1 VTAISLEASLETSIE
16 RAVADWPVVGLG
28 CGVIAGSETLSARGY
43 GVRRIH
49 GADSVDDRTL
59 FAIGSVSKSFT
70 GAAVAMLVDEGLIS
84 WDSRVVDHL
93 PAFRMFDPW
102 VTREMTVRDLLTHRS
117 GLERG
122 DFMWYKSGYDTAEV
136 MRRVAHLQPSWS
148 FRTNFGYQNIM
159 YLAAGELITALT
171 GKSWDVFIR
180 ERIFAPLGM
189 SGSHASF
196 ATVDATANVAVP
208 HTRDDNDELVP
219 IVSHEGFNMNPAGSI
234 YSNARD
240 MLAWLRLAMDGGVYD
255 GKRLLST
262 GASRMTQTPQMLI
275 AQSAWAE
282 LFPEA
287 GFLSYAA
294 GWFVCTYRGL
304 TVVTHGGNIDGMSAV
319 AAVVPEKRFG
329 LTALVNVNSCRLPQA
344 LVYHAIDS
352 IIFER
357 PTTWLVEFR
366 EREVFGR
373 ERLKYAED
381 DRKRSTLSGTA
392 PSRPLEAYAGT
403 YCDEFYGTATVT
415 YDGERL
421 HLSFIGFEG
430 ALEHWHLDSFTV
442 NIDDPYL
449 RAYKSVVRFE
459 LDDFAEPSGL
469 TLVVLGGLRMSLPR
483 KRPEPQPVDVPLE
496 TLRSFEGRYLS
507 KAAALRVAIDV
518 VGDALKGTIP
528 GAVAGS
534 SEDFVVRSLVPVTDN
549 RLAIAG
555 TQAVLVRGEDRSLVL
570 EMPHQLPVTLTKVA
584 ATD

>member
-1 VTAISLEASLETSIE
+1 MTTASLEASLERSIE

-28 CGVIAGSETLSARGY
+28 CSVIVGGETLSARGY

-49 GADSVDDRTL
+49 SAEPVDDRTL

-122 DFMWYKSGYDTAEV
+122 DFMWYKSGYDAAEV

-148 FRTNFGYQNIM
+148 FRTSFGYQNIM
-159 YLAAGELITALT
+159 YLAAGELITALA
-171 GKSWDVFIR
+171 GQSWDDFIR
-180 ERIFAPLGM
+180 ERIFVPLGM
-189 SGSHASF
+189 SDSRASF
-196 ATVDATANVAVP
+196 ATVDAGGNVAIP
-208 HTRDDNDELVP
+208 HTRDESDELVP

-234 YSNARD
+234 YSSARD
-240 MLAWLRLAMDGGVYD
+240 MQAWLQLAIDGGAFK

-262 GASRMTQTPQMLI
+262 GSSRMTHTPQMLI

-282 LFPEA
+282 MFPEA
-287 GFLSYAA
+287 EFLSYAA
-294 GWFVCTYRGL
+294 GWFVCVYRGL
-304 TVVTHGGNIDGMSAV
+304 TVITHGGNIDGMSAV

-352 IIFER
+352 VIFDR

-366 EREVFGR
+366 EREAFGR
-373 ERLKYAED
+373 ERLRYADE
-381 DRKRSTLSGTA
+381 DRKRSTLPGTA
-392 PSRPLEAYAGT
+392 PARPLEVYAGT
-403 YCDEFYGTATVT
+403 YCDDFYGTASVT

-421 HLSFIGFEG
+421 YLSFVGFEG
-430 ALEHWHLDSFTV
+430 ALEHWQLDSFTV

-469 TLVVLGGLRMSLPR
+469 TLVVLGGLRMNLRR
-483 KRPEPQPVDVPLE
+483 KRPEPQPVDIPLE
-496 TLRSFEGRYLS
+496 ALRSFEGRYYS
-507 KAAALRVAIDV
+507 EAAALRVAVDLI
-518 VGDALKGTIP
+518 GDALKITVP
-528 GAVAGS
+528 GAIAGS

-549 RLAIAG
+549 RLAIAS
-555 TQAVLVRGEDRSLVL
+555 TQAFLARAKDDSLVL
-570 EMPHQLPVTLTKVA
+570 EMPHQLPVTLDKTH
-584 ATD
+584 D